1 MYIQSMINWD
11 FYLWNFKSNYRRRNY
26 FW

>member
-1 MYIQSMINWD
+1 MYLQSMINWD